1 MARPKD
7 KVTLS
12 VAIDKE
18 VKELL
23 EQYGK
28 ELDLTLSKL
37 ARNLILISLNDL
49 NLLSKIGFLGAC
61 LSVKNFL
68 DSLPPKSGKKVTPSN
83 EPEDPVSISMILDQ
97 ETKELLDTFAEKFD
111 IPVKRL
117 ARNSIYAALDDY
129 KFLKKTGLVRIAFHF
144 KNLVASQKKFE
155 ELESG
160 QN

>member
-1 MARPKD
+1 MTPAKD
-7 KVTLS
+7 KIVLT

-23 EQYGK
+23 EKYGQ

-37 ARNLILISLNDL
+37 SRNLILISLSDM

-61 LSVKNFL
+61 ISVKNFL
-68 DSLPPKSGKKVTPSN
+68 DSLPNSKKKVKPSS
-83 EPEDPVSISMILDQ
+83 EPEDPVNISVILDQ
-97 ETKELLDTFAEKFD
+97 ETKGLLDIYAENFD

-117 ARNSIYAALDDY
+117 ARNLIYAALDDY

>member
-1 MARPKD
+1 MTPAKD
-7 KVTLS
+7 KIVLT

-23 EQYGK
+23 EKYGQ

-37 ARNLILISLNDL
+37 SRNLILISLNDM

-61 LSVKNFL
+61 ISVKNFL
-68 DSLPPKSGKKVTPSN
+68 DSLPNSKKKVKPSS
-83 EPEDPVSISMILDQ
+83 EPEDPVNISVILDQ
-97 ETKELLDTFAEKFD
+97 ETKGLLDIYAENFD

-117 ARNSIYAALDDY
+117 ARNLIYAALDDY